1 MVRFLANRRTKYV
14 KKSLAQSPMDSKRII
29 DIVNTDGTPQTV
41 EVPAPPVPAPQPTAP
56 SIQTDPDSLAN
67 IEEDKK
73 QL

>member
-1 MVRFLANRRTKYV
+1 MPHKFL
-14 KKSLAQSPMDSKRII
+14 LAQSPMDSKRII

-56 SIQTDPDSLAN
+56 SIQPDPDNL